1 MCFVV
6 MMKTKC
12 TLTYFTEIQ
21 SLVRIIETVVMSIC
35 ERTYFC
41 ETIRKMLL
49 PDLLYK
55 RLLFAF
61 RLLVCS

>member
-1 MCFVV
+1 MV

-21 SLVRIIETVVMSIC
+21 SLVRIIETVVMCIC
-35 ERTYFC
+35 ERTYFS
-41 ETIRKMLL
+41 ETIGKMLL

-55 RLLFAF
+55 RLWFSF
-61 RLLVCS
+61 RLLFCS

>member
-1 MCFVV
+1 MV

-21 SLVRIIETVVMSIC
+21 SLVRIIETVLSIC

-41 ETIRKMLL
+41 ETIGKMLL

-55 RLLFAF
+55 RLWFVF